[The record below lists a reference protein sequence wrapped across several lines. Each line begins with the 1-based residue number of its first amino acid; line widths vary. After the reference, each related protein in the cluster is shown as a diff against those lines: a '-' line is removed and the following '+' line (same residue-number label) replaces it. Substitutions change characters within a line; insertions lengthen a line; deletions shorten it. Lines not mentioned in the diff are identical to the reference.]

1 MFDLEIA
8 VAVGGRGEERSP
20 TPLFNFDGRTPP
32 WYKSL
37 SLPQPSAA
45 IKSKAVAIIFA
56 LEVLSTRQIYTN
68 SAGYV
73 KSRQNFNN
81 SISFLLYLWCFTLP

>member
-37 SLPQPSAA
+37 SLRQPSTA

-68 SAGYV
+68 SAAMRKAV
-73 KSRQNFNN
+73 K
-81 SISFLLYLWCFTLP
+81 ILTIA

>member
-20 TPLFNFDGRTPP
+20 TPLLNFDGRTPP

-37 SLPQPSAA
+37 SLSLSQPSAA
-45 IKSKAVAIIFA
+45 IKSKAVTIIFA
-56 LEVLSTRQIYTN
+56 LEVLSARQIYTN
-68 SAGYV
+68 SAGYE
-73 KSRQNFNN
+73 KSRQKLT
-81 SISFLLYLWCFTLP
+81 IA